1 MLLLTH
7 KLARTLLAFV
17 LLISCTGQTASAQ
30 EWVKAMFSSTTHDF
44 GNVPRGAQSECR
56 FVLENKYEEEVHIA
70 DVRSSCRCT
79 IPTKGKGLTLKT
91 YQKGEIVCQFN
102 TAAFIGP
109 RSAVVTVVVDKP
121 YYGEIQLLVKGN
133 IRSDIVTEPG
143 QIQFGE
149 VPKGEEKQTSVKV
162 SYAGSKAWQIKDVQS
177 ENQNLAVKLNRIES
191 MPGKVAYEMQVRL
204 KTSAPSGAFNDEI
217 VLVTNDPQF
226 NKVTVPVR
234 GSIKPPV
241 ELPESIELGTVSGDG
256 VVRQRIII
264 KGKTPFEIKNIE
276 CNDARFKF
284 SAPEGM
290 KPAHMIPFEF
300 DPAEGEAGAFRVNVK
315 VKTSIADDGIATTI
329 VSGNVSK

>member
-1 MLLLTH
+1 MFRFTH
-7 KLARTLLAFV
+7 KLARTLLAFA
-17 LLISCTGQTASAQ
+17 LITSCAGHASAQ
-30 EWVKAMFSSTTHDF
+30 EWVKAMFSSTSHDF

-143 QIQFGE
+143 QIQFGDVE
-149 VPKGEEKQTSVKV
+149 KGEEKQTSVKV

-191 MPGKVAYEMQVRL
+191 IPGKVAYEMQVRL
-204 KTSAPSGAFNDEI
+204 KPTAPSGAFNDEI

-234 GSIKPPV
+234 GNIVPPV
-241 ELPESIELGTVSGDG
+241 TMPASIELGTITGADA
-256 VVRQRIII
+256 VRQRMVI
-264 KGKTPFEIKNIE
+264 KGKAPFEIKAIE
-276 CNDARFKF
+276 CKDPRFDF
-284 SAPEGM
+284 TTPEGL
-290 KPAHMIPFEF
+290 KPAHLIPFEF
-300 DPAEGEAGAFRVNVK
+300 NPGAGEAGAFRVKIK
-315 VKTSIADDGIATTI
+315 VITSIADDGEATTI
-329 VSGNVSK
+329 VSGNVNK